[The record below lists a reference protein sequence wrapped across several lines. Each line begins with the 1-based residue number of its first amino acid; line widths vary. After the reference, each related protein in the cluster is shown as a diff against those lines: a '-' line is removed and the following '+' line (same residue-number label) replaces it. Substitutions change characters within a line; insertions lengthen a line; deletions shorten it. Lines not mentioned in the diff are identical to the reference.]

1 MKTEEVKELEI
12 VAPEGYE
19 IDRTLSTIDK
29 IVFKKK
35 VDRWRDKAGLKV
47 SGYFIDEENNFSVLR
62 NFPYSKPSYDIF
74 ATKAQAKSALAMA
87 RISQIME
94 NDKRF
99 GGVVTDTEW
108 TDTYAAKFII
118 TRVRNHIYKDEAFWS
133 YHFLAF
139 HSYKQRDLF
148 IEENE
153 DLLKDYLMID

>member
-35 VDRWRDKAGLKV
+35 VDRWRDRTGLKV

-62 NFPYSKPSYDIF
+62 DFPYSKPSYDIF

-87 RISQIME
+87 RISQIMA
-94 NDKRF
+94 NDERF
-99 GGVVTDTEW
+99 GGVVTNEEW
-108 TDTYAAKFII
+108 ANTYTPKLII
-118 TRVRNHIYKDEAFWS
+118 TRVKNQIFKDANFGT

-139 HSYKQRDLF
+139 HTKEQRDLF

>member
-1 MKTEEVKELEI
+1 MKELEI

-35 VDRWRDKAGLKV
+35 ADRWRDKAGLKV
-47 SGYFIDEENNFSVLR
+47 SGYFIDEDNNFSVLR
-62 NFPYSKPSYDIF
+62 DFPYSKTSYDIF

-87 RISQIME
+87 RISQIMV

-99 GGVVTDTEW
+99 GGVVSDKEW
-108 TDTYAAKFII
+108 QDKNMVKSII
-118 TRVRNHIYKDEAFWS
+118 TRVRNHISKDEIFCT

>member
-47 SGYFIDEENNFSVLR
+47 SGYFIDEENNFSALR
-62 NFPYSKPSYDIF
+62 DFPYSESSYDIF

-87 RISQIME
+87 RISQIMV

-99 GGVVTDTEW
+99 GGVVTDEEW
-108 TDTYAAKFII
+108 QDETIPKFII
-118 TRVRNHIYKDEAFWS
+118 TRVKNHIFKDEFCRT

-139 HSYKQRDLF
+139 HSHKQRDLF

>member
-35 VDRWRDKAGLKV
+35 ADRWRDRPGLKV
-47 SGYFIDEENNFSVLR
+47 SGYFIDEENNFSALR
-62 NFPYSKPSYDIF
+62 NFPYSESSYDIF

-87 RISQIME
+87 RISQIMA

-99 GGVVTDTEW
+99 GGVVSDKEW
-108 TDTYAAKFII
+108 QDKNMVKSII
-118 TRVRNHIYKDEAFWS
+118 TRVRNHISKDEIFCT

-153 DLLKDYLMID
+153 DLLKDYLMIN